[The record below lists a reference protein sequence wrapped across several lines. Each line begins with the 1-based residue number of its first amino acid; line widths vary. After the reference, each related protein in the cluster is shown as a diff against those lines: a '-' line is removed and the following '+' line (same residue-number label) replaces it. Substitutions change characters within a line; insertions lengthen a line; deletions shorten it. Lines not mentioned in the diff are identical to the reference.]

1 VGVMTTS
8 TISSSQPPPRVK
20 RSTWMERLPALW
32 MACAAT
38 LSTLAA
44 CETVGEIGYPR
55 LEPAARDVPVVGSG
69 LNRTMPQNQGL
80 LIGVDAKT
88 GYPVTQ
94 GPSMDPLI
102 AEARR
107 FYDVNK
113 YPRAQEQQVDYPDP
127 FTGGPPG
134 MRRTAPLTFESWKVA
149 FAFPPRRQGQ
159 SLESYRELAGVVTY
173 YNRNELG
180 LGRELACASFVDG
193 TDPNGEPV
201 MGLACY
207 VTNYGSMFQDEVR
220 ALPEAVEGSHP
231 RNTVCI
237 TWRPTME
244 PGYEVQ
250 FYVYGPDGRRMDWAQ
265 LDNFGP
271 RPHPQ
276 VCTACHGGAY
286 DESKH
291 LVKNGRFLP
300 LDPNVVGFAS
310 KGVVPPALT
319 REGQE
324 ERIRAIN
331 AASLRTPLTPAQE
344 ELIHELYA
352 GGVTVPGTRSR
363 SSWLPVGWRG
373 SPHQE
378 GLFDQV
384 IKPYC
389 ATCHMA
395 LQQGLNGGV
404 LPSYGLFRSAADLRR
419 FPLQAVICGSFG
431 MPNAQPTSINFW
443 NPQSRPL
450 SIGGREFAAPA
461 DALLDWV
468 GLTRWDCTGLQEV
481 GTCNRGPDPD
491 ALCGNAGSGTACNRS
506 TGRCE
511 PRASGSLAEPQG
523 YCRTDGSR
531 TCPRPLRCVSAGS
544 LTEGLSTF
552 DGVCVP

>member
-1 VGVMTTS
+1 M
-8 TISSSQPPPRVK
+8 
-20 RSTWMERLPALW
+20 RSAWIERLPALW
-32 MACAAT
+32 IACATA
-38 LSTLAA
+38 LSTLAG
-44 CETVGEIGYPR
+44 CEAVGEIGLPR
-55 LEPAARDVPVVGSG
+55 FVPGAPDVPVLGFG
-69 LNRTMPQNQGL
+69 LDRSMPQNQGL
-80 LIGVDAKT
+80 LIGIDTRT
-88 GYPVTQ
+88 GYPASQ
-94 GPSMDPLI
+94 GPTMDPLI
-102 AEARR
+102 VEARR

-113 YPRAQEQQVDYPDP
+113 YPRAEEQRVDYPDP

-149 FAFPPRRQGQ
+149 FAFPPRRRGQ

-193 TDPNGEPV
+193 TDPNGRPL

-207 VTNYGSMFQDEVR
+207 VTNYGSMFRDEVHS
-220 ALPEAVEGSHP
+220 LQEAVAGSSP

-244 PGYEVQ
+244 PNYEVQ
-250 FYVYGPDGRRMDWAQ
+250 FYVYGADGRRMDWAQ
-265 LDNFGP
+265 LDTFGP

-276 VCTACHGGAY
+276 VCTACHGGSY
-286 DESKH
+286 DEGKH

-310 KGVVPPALT
+310 NAAVPPALT

-324 ERIRAIN
+324 DRIRVIN
-331 AASLRTPLTPAQE
+331 AASLRTPLTPAQV
-344 ELIHELYA
+344 ELIHELYD
-352 GGVTVPGTRSR
+352 GHVTVPGARSR
-363 SSWLPVGWRG
+363 SSWVPVGWRG
-373 SPHQE
+373 SPQQE

-395 LQQGLNGGV
+395 MQHGLDGSA
-404 LPSYGLFRSAADLRR
+404 LLSYGLFRSAADLRR
-419 FPLQAVICGSFG
+419 FPLEAVICGSFG
-431 MPNAQPTSINFW
+431 MPNAQTTSINFW
-443 NPQSRPL
+443 NPQSGPL

-461 DALLDWV
+461 DALLDWLGSARSNCS
-468 GLTRWDCTGLQEV
+468 GLEEV

-491 ALCGNAGSGTACNRS
+491 TLCGNAASGTACNRS

-511 PRASGSLAEPQG
+511 PQGSGGAGEPRG

-531 TCPRPLRCVSAGS
+531 TCPQRLRCVSAGNM
-544 LTEGLSTF
+544 TEGLKTF
-552 DGVCVP
+552 DGVCVT